1 VDAPVHRV
9 RQNAPMTTF
18 AERVDATTIETLVA
32 RASCKW
38 ASYPGTIG
46 AWVAEMDF
54 GLAAPIADALAR
66 MHADLMYGY
75 PNQSMV
81 TGLRAAASDFMAE
94 RYGWQVDPKSIAELS
109 DVLTGMG
116 VVISNYTAP
125 DAPIVV
131 LTPCYMPFMTIP
143 PAFGRRL
150 VQVPMAQDADGW
162 VLDADAL
169 AAALTPGALLVLAN
183 PFNPLGKVWTRPEL
197 ERLSQIV
204 DAAGAKV
211 FSDDIHAPLTYEGF
225 THVPYA
231 SVNDVAA
238 AHTITAV
245 SASKAWNLA
254 GLKCAQLVFTNPADL
269 ALWNASARRRAAEA
283 SNPGIVAGTAAYRDG
298 GPWLADALA
307 YLDVN
312 RRLVAERVPTEIPG
326 ARVSPLQGTY
336 LQWID
341 FRDAGLP
348 GNPRQFFFERARVA
362 LTDGVL
368 CGDAGAGFVRM
379 NLATPTPILNEI
391 LDRMANSTRARSTT

>member
-1 VDAPVHRV
+1 MPG
-9 RQNAPMTTF
+9 MTTF
-18 AERVDATTIETLVA
+18 AERVDATSIETLIA

-38 ASYPGTIG
+38 STYPGAIG

-54 GLAAPIADALAR
+54 GIADPITDALAVMR
-66 MHADLMYGY
+66 ANFMFGY
-75 PNQSMV
+75 PNQAML
-81 TGLRAAASDFMAE
+81 TGLRAAASEFMEA
-94 RYGWQVDPKSIAELS
+94 RYGWAVDPGTIVELS

-116 VVISNYTAP
+116 VVISSYTPP
-125 DAPIVV
+125 DAPIVL
-131 LTPCYMPFMTIP
+131 LTPCYMPFVTIP
-143 PAFGRRL
+143 PAFGRRV
-150 VQVPMAQDADGW
+150 VQVPMATDADGW

-197 ERLSQIV
+197 ERLSEIV
-204 DAAGAKV
+204 DAAGARV
-211 FSDDIHAPLTYEGF
+211 FSDDIHAPLTFSGF
-225 THVPYA
+225 AHVPYA

-269 ALWNASARRRAAEA
+269 ALWNAGARRHAAEA

-312 RRLVAERVPTEIPG
+312 RRLVAERVPAEIPG
-326 ARVSPLQGTY
+326 ARVSELQGTY

-341 FRDAGLP
+341 LRDAGLP
-348 GNPRQFFFERARVA
+348 GNPRTFFFDRARVA

-368 CGDAGAGFVRM
+368 CGDAGRGSIRM
-379 NLATPTPILNEI
+379 NIATPTPILNEI
-391 LDRMANSTRARSTT
+391 LDRMAAAAAS